1 MKKYFQFSGTI
12 NGTTYLLRLLFTML
26 MSIPLLVIS
35 MMGLGT
41 AVFGYLG
48 YDLEEA
54 ATFGPQEQQEMGEKL
69 GMAMVENPSEVMSG
83 LISNISAGIIIAF
96 IVFLIPV
103 IWFYWATCY
112 KRISTLFPS
121 TAFKVFI
128 GFIVIEAILDILP
141 IALGGSTMTAFSAI
155 VGLGIFIFLL
165 SKNSTIANHHDIHH
179 HPTQHL
185 YVETIET

>member
-1 MKKYFQFSGTI
+1 MKKFFQFSGTI

-35 MMGLGT
+35 IIRLST

-83 LISNISAGIIIAF
+83 LISNISGGIIIAF

-103 IWFYWATCY
+103 VWFYWATCY
-112 KRISTLFPS
+112 KRISALFPS

-128 GFIVIEAILDILP
+128 GFIVIEAVLDILP
-141 IALGGSTMTAFSAI
+141 IAVGGSTVTAFSAI

-165 SKNSTIANHHDIHH
+165 SKNSTIGEHDG
-179 HPTQHL
+179 
-185 YVETIET
+185 

>member
-12 NGTTYLLRLLFTML
+12 NGTTYLLRLLFTIL

-103 IWFYWATCY
+103 VWFYWATCY
-112 KRISTLFPS
+112 KRISALFPS

-128 GFIVIEAILDILP
+128 GFIVIEAVLDILP
-141 IALGGSTMTAFSAI
+141 IAIGGSTVTAFSAI

-165 SKNSTIANHHDIHH
+165 SKNSTIGEHDG
-179 HPTQHL
+179 
-185 YVETIET
+185 

>member
-1 MKKYFQFSGTI
+1 MKKFFRFSGTI
-12 NGTTYLLRLLFTML
+12 NGTTYFLRLLFTIL

-54 ATFGPQEQQEMGEKL
+54 ATFGPQEQQEMGENL

-112 KRISTLFPS
+112 KRISALFPS

-128 GFIVIEAILDILP
+128 GFIVIEAVLDILP
-141 IALGGSTMTAFSAI
+141 IAVGGSTVTAFSAI

-165 SKNSTIANHHDIHH
+165 SKNSTIGEHDG
-179 HPTQHL
+179 
-185 YVETIET
+185 

>member
-83 LISNISAGIIIAF
+83 LISNISVGIIIAF

-112 KRISTLFPS
+112 KRISALFPS

-128 GFIVIEAILDILP
+128 GFIVIEALLDILP

-165 SKNSTIANHHDIHH
+165 SKNSTIGEHDG
-179 HPTQHL
+179 
-185 YVETIET
+185 

>member
-1 MKKYFQFSGTI
+1 MKKFFQFSGTI
-12 NGTTYLLRLLFTML
+12 NGTTYLLRLLFTIL

-103 IWFYWATCY
+103 VWFYWATCY
-112 KRISTLFPS
+112 KRISALFPS

-128 GFIVIEAILDILP
+128 GFIVIEAVLDILP
-141 IALGGSTMTAFSAI
+141 IAVGGSTIAAFSAI
-155 VGLGIFIFLL
+155 VGLGIFICLL
-165 SKNSTIANHHDIHH
+165 SKNSTIGEHDG
-179 HPTQHL
+179 
-185 YVETIET
+185 

>member
-1 MKKYFQFSGTI
+1 MKKFFQFSGTI
-12 NGTTYLLRLLFTML
+12 NGTTYLLRLLFTIL

-83 LISNISAGIIIAF
+83 LISNISGGIIIAF

-103 IWFYWATCY
+103 VWFYWATCY
-112 KRISTLFPS
+112 KRISALFPS

-165 SKNSTIANHHDIHH
+165 SKNSTIGEHDG
-179 HPTQHL
+179 
-185 YVETIET
+185 

>member
-1 MKKYFQFSGTI
+1 MKKFFQFSGTI
-12 NGTTYLLRLLFTML
+12 NGTTYLLRLLFTIL
-26 MSIPLLVIS
+26 MSIPLFIIS
-35 MMGLGT
+35 IMGLGT

-112 KRISTLFPS
+112 KRISALFPS

-128 GFIVIEAILDILP
+128 GFIVIEAVLDILP
-141 IALGGSTMTAFSAI
+141 IAIGGSTVTAFSAI

-165 SKNSTIANHHDIHH
+165 SKNSTIGEHDG
-179 HPTQHL
+179 
-185 YVETIET
+185 

>member
-26 MSIPLLVIS
+26 MSIPLLLIS
-35 MMGLGT
+35 MTGLGT

-83 LISNISAGIIIAF
+83 LISNISGGIIIAF

-103 IWFYWATCY
+103 VWFYWATCY
-112 KRISTLFPS
+112 KRISALFPS

-128 GFIVIEAILDILP
+128 GFIIIEAILDILP
-141 IALGGSTMTAFSAI
+141 IAVGGTSITALSFF

-165 SKNSTIANHHDIHH
+165 SKNSTIGEHNG
-179 HPTQHL
+179 
-185 YVETIET
+185 

>member
-12 NGTTYLLRLLFTML
+12 NGTTYLLRLLFTIL

-83 LISNISAGIIIAF
+83 LISNISGGIIIAF

-103 IWFYWATCY
+103 VWFYWATCY
-112 KRISTLFPS
+112 KRISALFPS

-128 GFIVIEAILDILP
+128 GFIVIEAVLDILP
-141 IALGGSTMTAFSAI
+141 IAVGGSTITAFSAI

-165 SKNSTIANHHDIHH
+165 SKNSTIGEHDG
-179 HPTQHL
+179 
-185 YVETIET
+185 

>member
-35 MMGLGT
+35 MMGLVT

-112 KRISTLFPS
+112 KRISALFPS

-165 SKNSTIANHHDIHH
+165 SKNSTIGEHDG
-179 HPTQHL
+179 
-185 YVETIET
+185 

>member
-83 LISNISAGIIIAF
+83 LISNISVGIIIAF

-103 IWFYWATCY
+103 IWFYWATCF
-112 KRISTLFPS
+112 KRISALFPS

-128 GFIVIEAILDILP
+128 GFIVIEAIMDILP
-141 IALGGSTMTAFSAI
+141 IAVGGSTMTAFSAI

-165 SKNSTIANHHDIHH
+165 SKNSTIGEHDG
-179 HPTQHL
+179 
-185 YVETIET
+185 

>member
-1 MKKYFQFSGTI
+1 MKKFFQFSGTI

-112 KRISTLFPS
+112 KRISALFPS

-141 IALGGSTMTAFSAI
+141 IAVGGSTMTAFSAI

-165 SKNSTIANHHDIHH
+165 SKNSTIGEHDG
-179 HPTQHL
+179 
-185 YVETIET
+185 

>member
-1 MKKYFQFSGTI
+1 MKKFFQFSGTI
-12 NGTTYLLRLLFTML
+12 NGTTYLLRLLFTIL

-83 LISNISAGIIIAF
+83 LISNISGGIIIAF

-103 IWFYWATCY
+103 VWFYWATCY
-112 KRISTLFPS
+112 KRISALFPS

-128 GFIVIEAILDILP
+128 GFIVIEAVLDILP
-141 IALGGSTMTAFSAI
+141 IAIGGSTITAFSAI

-165 SKNSTIANHHDIHH
+165 SKNSTIGEHDG
-179 HPTQHL
+179 
-185 YVETIET
+185 

>member
-1 MKKYFQFSGTI
+1 MKKFFQFSGTI
-12 NGTTYLLRLLFTML
+12 NGTTYLLRLLFTIL

-69 GMAMVENPSEVMSG
+69 GMAMGENPSEVMSG
-83 LISNISAGIIIAF
+83 LISNISGGIIIAF

-103 IWFYWATCY
+103 VWFYWATCY
-112 KRISTLFPS
+112 KRISALFPS

-128 GFIVIEAILDILP
+128 GFIVIEAVLDILP
-141 IALGGSTMTAFSAI
+141 IAIGGSTVTAFSAI

-165 SKNSTIANHHDIHH
+165 SKNSTIGEHDG
-179 HPTQHL
+179 
-185 YVETIET
+185 

>member
-1 MKKYFQFSGTI
+1 MKKFFQFSGTI

-35 MMGLGT
+35 TIGLST

-103 IWFYWATCY
+103 VWFYWATCY
-112 KRISTLFPS
+112 KRISALFPS

-128 GFIVIEAILDILP
+128 GFIVIEAVLDILP
-141 IALGGSTMTAFSAI
+141 IAVGGSTVTAFSAI

-165 SKNSTIANHHDIHH
+165 SKNSTIGEHDG
-179 HPTQHL
+179 
-185 YVETIET
+185 

>member
-1 MKKYFQFSGTI
+1 MKKFFQFSGTI

-35 MMGLGT
+35 TIGLST

-69 GMAMVENPSEVMSG
+69 GMAMVENPTEVISG
-83 LISNISAGIIIAF
+83 LISNINGGIIIAF
-96 IVFLIPV
+96 KVFLIPIV
-103 IWFYWATCY
+103 WFYWATCY
-112 KRISTLFPS
+112 KRISALFPS

-128 GFIVIEAILDILP
+128 GFIVIEAVLDILP
-141 IALGGSTMTAFSAI
+141 IAIGGSTVTAFSAI

-165 SKNSTIANHHDIHH
+165 SKNSTIGEHDG
-179 HPTQHL
+179 
-185 YVETIET
+185 

>member
-1 MKKYFQFSGTI
+1 MKKFFQFSGTI
-12 NGTTYLLRLLFTML
+12 NGTTYLLRLLFTIL
-26 MSIPLLVIS
+26 MSIPLLAIS
-35 MMGLGT
+35 MMGLAT

-83 LISNISAGIIIAF
+83 LISNISGGIIIAF

-103 IWFYWATCY
+103 VWFYWATCY
-112 KRISTLFPS
+112 KRISALFPS

-128 GFIVIEAILDILP
+128 GFIVIEAVLDILP
-141 IALGGSTMTAFSAI
+141 IAVGGPTITAFSAI

-165 SKNSTIANHHDIHH
+165 SKNSTIGEHDG
-179 HPTQHL
+179 
-185 YVETIET
+185 

>member
-26 MSIPLLVIS
+26 MSIPLVVIS
-35 MMGLGT
+35 LTGLGT

-69 GMAMVENPSEVMSG
+69 GMAMVENPTEVMSG
-83 LISNISAGIIIAF
+83 LISNISGGIIIAF

-103 IWFYWATCY
+103 VWFYWATCY
-112 KRISTLFPS
+112 KRISALFPS

-128 GFIVIEAILDILP
+128 GFIVIEAVLDILP
-141 IALGGSTMTAFSAI
+141 IAIGGSTVTAFSAI

-165 SKNSTIANHHDIHH
+165 SKNSTIGEHDG
-179 HPTQHL
+179 
-185 YVETIET
+185 

>member
-103 IWFYWATCY
+103 IWFYWATCF
-112 KRISTLFPS
+112 KRISALFPS

-128 GFIVIEAILDILP
+128 GFIVIEAVLDILP
-141 IALGGSTMTAFSAI
+141 IAIGGSTVTAFSAI

-165 SKNSTIANHHDIHH
+165 SKNSTIGEHDG
-179 HPTQHL
+179 
-185 YVETIET
+185 

>member
-35 MMGLGT
+35 IMGLGT

-96 IVFLIPV
+96 IVCLIPV

-112 KRISTLFPS
+112 KRISALFPS

-165 SKNSTIANHHDIHH
+165 SKNSTIGEHDG
-179 HPTQHL
+179 
-185 YVETIET
+185 

>member
-1 MKKYFQFSGTI
+1 MKKFFQFSGTI
-12 NGTTYLLRLLFTML
+12 NGTTYLLRLLFTIL

-103 IWFYWATCY
+103 VWFYWATCY
-112 KRISTLFPS
+112 KRISALFPS

-128 GFIVIEAILDILP
+128 GFIVIEAVLDILP
-141 IALGGSTMTAFSAI
+141 IAVGGSTVTAISAI

-165 SKNSTIANHHDIHH
+165 SKNSTIGEHDG
-179 HPTQHL
+179 
-185 YVETIET
+185 

>member
-83 LISNISAGIIIAF
+83 LISNISSGIIIAF

-112 KRISTLFPS
+112 KRISALFPS

-128 GFIVIEAILDILP
+128 GFIVIEAVLDILP
-141 IALGGSTMTAFSAI
+141 IAIGGSTVTAFSAI

-165 SKNSTIANHHDIHH
+165 SKNSTIGEHDG
-179 HPTQHL
+179 
-185 YVETIET
+185 

>member
-1 MKKYFQFSGTI
+1 MKKFFQFSGTI
-12 NGTTYLLRLLFTML
+12 NGTTYLLRLLFTIL

-103 IWFYWATCY
+103 IWFYWATCF
-112 KRISTLFPS
+112 KRISALFPS

-128 GFIVIEAILDILP
+128 GFVLIEAVLDILP
-141 IALGGSTMTAFSAI
+141 IAVGGSTMTAFSAI

-165 SKNSTIANHHDIHH
+165 SKNSTIGEHDG
-179 HPTQHL
+179 
-185 YVETIET
+185 

>member
-1 MKKYFQFSGTI
+1 MKKFFQFSGTI
-12 NGTTYLLRLLFTML
+12 NGTTYLLRLLFTIL
-26 MSIPLLVIS
+26 MSIPLMVIS
-35 MMGLGT
+35 IMGLGT

-112 KRISTLFPS
+112 KRISALFPS

-128 GFIVIEAILDILP
+128 GFIVIEAVLDILP
-141 IALGGSTMTAFSAI
+141 IAVGGSTLTAFSAI

-165 SKNSTIANHHDIHH
+165 SKNSTIGEHDG
-179 HPTQHL
+179 
-185 YVETIET
+185 

>member
-1 MKKYFQFSGTI
+1 MKKFFQFSGTI
-12 NGTTYLLRLLFTML
+12 NGTTYLLRLLFTIL
-26 MSIPLLVIS
+26 MSIPLLIIS

-112 KRISTLFPS
+112 KRISALFPS

-141 IALGGSTMTAFSAI
+141 IAVGGSTITAFSAI

-165 SKNSTIANHHDIHH
+165 SKNSTIGEHDG
-179 HPTQHL
+179 
-185 YVETIET
+185 

>member
-1 MKKYFQFSGTI
+1 
-12 NGTTYLLRLLFTML
+12 

-35 MMGLGT
+35 MTGLGT

-112 KRISTLFPS
+112 KRISALFPS

-165 SKNSTIANHHDIHH
+165 SKNSTIGEHDG
-179 HPTQHL
+179 
-185 YVETIET
+185 

>member
-83 LISNISAGIIIAF
+83 LISNISGGIIIAF

-112 KRISTLFPS
+112 KRISALFPS

-128 GFIVIEAILDILP
+128 GFVLIEAVLDILP
-141 IALGGSTMTAFSAI
+141 IAVGGSTITAFSAI

-165 SKNSTIANHHDIHH
+165 SKNSTIGEHDG
-179 HPTQHL
+179 
-185 YVETIET
+185 

>member
-1 MKKYFQFSGTI
+1 MKKYFQFRGTI

-35 MMGLGT
+35 IMGLGT

-69 GMAMVENPSEVMSG
+69 GMAMVENPSEVISG
-83 LISNISAGIIIAF
+83 LISNISGGIIIAF

-103 IWFYWATCY
+103 VWFYWATCY
-112 KRISTLFPS
+112 KRISALFPS

-128 GFIVIEAILDILP
+128 GFIVIEAVLDILP
-141 IALGGSTMTAFSAI
+141 IAIGGSTLTAFSAI

-165 SKNSTIANHHDIHH
+165 SKNSTIGEHDG
-179 HPTQHL
+179 
-185 YVETIET
+185 

>member
-1 MKKYFQFSGTI
+1 MKKFFQFSGTI

-35 MMGLGT
+35 TIGLST

-83 LISNISAGIIIAF
+83 LISNISGGIIIAF

-103 IWFYWATCY
+103 VWFYWATCY
-112 KRISTLFPS
+112 KRISALFPS

-128 GFIVIEAILDILP
+128 GFIVIEAVLDILP
-141 IALGGSTMTAFSAI
+141 IAVGGSTVTAFSAI

-165 SKNSTIANHHDIHH
+165 SKNSTIGEHDG
-179 HPTQHL
+179 
-185 YVETIET
+185 

>member
-69 GMAMVENPSEVMSG
+69 GMAMVENPSEVMTG
-83 LISNISAGIIIAF
+83 LISNISGGIIIAF

-112 KRISTLFPS
+112 KRISALFPS

-165 SKNSTIANHHDIHH
+165 SKNSTIGEHDG
-179 HPTQHL
+179 
-185 YVETIET
+185 

>member
-35 MMGLGT
+35 IMGLGT

-112 KRISTLFPS
+112 KRISALFPS

-165 SKNSTIANHHDIHH
+165 SKNSTIGEHDG
-179 HPTQHL
+179 
-185 YVETIET
+185 

>member
-83 LISNISAGIIIAF
+83 LISNISGGIIIAF

-112 KRISTLFPS
+112 KRISALFPS

-165 SKNSTIANHHDIHH
+165 SKNSTIGEHDG
-179 HPTQHL
+179 
-185 YVETIET
+185 

>member
-69 GMAMVENPSEVMSG
+69 GMAMVENPTEVMSG

-112 KRISTLFPS
+112 KRISALFPS

-128 GFIVIEAILDILP
+128 GFIVIEAVLDILP
-141 IALGGSTMTAFSAI
+141 IAIGGSTVTAFSAI

-165 SKNSTIANHHDIHH
+165 SKNSTIGEHDG
-179 HPTQHL
+179 
-185 YVETIET
+185 

>member
-103 IWFYWATCY
+103 VWFYWATCY
-112 KRISTLFPS
+112 KRISALFPS

-128 GFIVIEAILDILP
+128 GFIVIEAVLDILP
-141 IALGGSTMTAFSAI
+141 IAIGGSTVTAFSAI

-165 SKNSTIANHHDIHH
+165 SKNSTIGEHDG
-179 HPTQHL
+179 
-185 YVETIET
+185 

>member
-1 MKKYFQFSGTI
+1 MGSEMCIRDSFTI
-12 NGTTYLLRLLFTML
+12 L

-35 MMGLGT
+35 MTGLGT

-83 LISNISAGIIIAF
+83 LISNISGGIIIAF
-96 IVFLIPV
+96 IVFLVPV
-103 IWFYWATCY
+103 VWFYWATCY
-112 KRISTLFPS
+112 KRISALFPS

-128 GFIVIEAILDILP
+128 GFIVIEAVLDILP
-141 IALGGSTMTAFSAI
+141 IAVGGPTITAFSVLA
-155 VGLGIFIFLL
+155 GLGIFIFLL
-165 SKNSTIANHHDIHH
+165 SKN
-179 HPTQHL
+179 
-185 YVETIET
+185 